1 MRSPRDLALDI
12 VADYNRNGK
21 PVYWSAKPYVDAM
34 LSLDSWD
41 ESFYSDDA
49 LTCAVYA
56 FSNLST
62 WRGEEARAIKAEWKG
77 IYARLR

>member
-12 VADYNRNGK
+12 RADYARKGK
-21 PVYWSAKPYVDAM
+21 PVHYSAKPYVDAM
-34 LSLDSWD
+34 AQLDSWF
-41 ESFYSDDA
+41 ESFHADDA

-62 WRGEEARAIKAEWKG
+62 WRGDEARAIKAEWKA